1 MQSYKLGVWKG
12 NHFSIERIR
21 KGHFFCTKWY
31 NIVISIIN
39 SVTSV
44 MNKGVSFR
52 KSRWE
57 SKTQKNVVLIIYKY

>member
-12 NHFSIERIR
+12 YHFSIERIR
-21 KGHFFCTKWY
+21 KGYFFSPKWY
-31 NIVISIIN
+31 NIVIPIIN

-44 MNKGVSFR
+44 MNKGVSFG

-57 SKTQKNVVLIIYKY
+57 GKTHKNVVLIIY